1 MVRKIPRVVN
11 MISNRQMVHTDH
23 TVGSNVRSYP
33 MVRAMGDRSTTRGG
47 GGGVRPK
54 ETATPMV
61 AAMTSTSTTA
71 TRIKG
76 LLFPDVRRGMVA
88 VRCHH
93 PKIANANVS
102 TVLATITRP

>member
-1 MVRKIPRVVN
+1 
-11 MISNRQMVHTDH
+11 MVHTDH

-47 GGGVRPK
+47 GGGG
-54 ETATPMV
+54 
-61 AAMTSTSTTA
+61 AAQGDRNTNGGSHDEHLHDSNA
-71 TRIKG
+71 DKG

-93 PKIANANVS
+93 RKSPMR
-102 TVLATITRP
+102 T